1 MSRRWYA
8 SGATLTF
15 DQPLTGSV
23 VAVDHRALLIIRYD
37 TRPDGETIT
46 AHVRRLHGPKMPNE
60 NDWREQG
67 ISFRGRVM
75 WSVYDNPD
83 RIPLCSCCQEPW
95 PCSKAESER
104 AAKVELA
111 NLAEKISRSDAQCC
125 YSCGEVITTRQ
136 SSIIA
141 PEDHVE
147 LAGFPAPRFHLRS
160 RCRDRLIHYERKRKA
175 LLGDGWLPL
184 LAEGE
189 TLP

>member
-1 MSRRWYA
+1 MRNVWYPE
-8 SGATLTF
+8 GATLTF
-15 DQPLTGSV
+15 DQPPVGSV
-23 VAVDHRALLIIRYD
+23 IAVEHRAVEVIRYD
-37 TRPDGETIT
+37 TRPDGRTTIQ
-46 AHVRRLHGPKMPNE
+46 VRRLHGPKMPAE
-60 NDWREQG
+60 NSIREQG
-67 ISFRGRVM
+67 ISFKGRCK
-75 WSVYDNPD
+75 WWVYQNPA

-95 PCSKAESER
+95 PCTKAEDEKR
-104 AAKVELA
+104 AKAALA
-111 NLAEKISRSDAQCC
+111 DLAEKISRSDTQCC

-147 LAGFPAPRFHLRS
+147 LAGFPAARFHLRS